1 MASLAVLILLFFAG
15 LMSGGLVVSWWI
27 RRRQLHAEIE
37 RVTAQLD
44 DAAVQRILQDGH
56 LYLEETPP
64 LDLEEIAEEEE
75 KFWAEESWD
84 PAEDY

>member
-1 MASLAVLILLFFAG
+1 MASAAVLIVLFFSG
-15 LMSGGLVVSWWI
+15 LLAGGLVVSWWV
-27 RRRQLHAEIE
+27 RRRQLHAEIQ
-37 RVTAQLD
+37 RVEPNLD
-44 DAAVQRILQDGH
+44 DDAVERILREGH

-75 KFWAEESWD
+75 KFWSEESWD